1 MATFDRG
8 NKGIHN
14 WLKVTE
20 LLVYVSL
27 CYVLISS
34 KTSHFVLENLLSL
47 DAGGW
52 LALRT
57 GSFHDL
63 HSESPKLISFR
74 GLVQRFGL
82 QLGVQTLRT
91 LH

>member
-1 MATFDRG
+1 M
-8 NKGIHN
+8 
-14 WLKVTE
+14 
-20 LLVYVSL
+20 SL

-34 KTSHFVLENLLSL
+34 ETSHFVLENLLSL

-52 LALRT
+52 AALRT
-57 GSFHDL
+57 GSLHDL
-63 HSESPKLISFR
+63 HSEFPKLISFR

-82 QLGVQTLRT
+82 QLGVRTLRT